1 MPATIIMGG
10 QWGDEGKGKLTDAL
24 AAEADMVVRANGGSN
39 AGHTVVTPRGTFKL
53 HLIPSG
59 ILHDR
64 CVSVIGAGVVVE
76 PAALVRELRGLAERD
91 VDLSPLRISNR
102 AHLVMPYHPVLDRLE
117 EDRRGESRIGTT
129 QKGIGPA
136 YADKVNR
143 SGLRIGDLMDEHFLR
158 YRLRLE
164 LDRKNALMESG
175 YGAPPMDYDPILDE
189 LLEAAEVLRPYVAS
203 SETLVQDALA
213 DGRDVLIECAQATML
228 DIDYGSYPFVTSS
241 SPTAAGACQG
251 AGVGP
256 TQVNRVLAV
265 FKAYSTRVGSG
276 PLPTELYDATGDLI
290 RERGREYGTT
300 TGRPRRVGWFD
311 GTAARYAARLNG
323 VTEVALTL
331 VDVLDTLDEIQVSDG
346 YVIDGQ
352 KVPAP
357 PALDSQY
364 TRLEAT
370 YRSVPGWQQ
379 DLTEVQHIDQMPAGA
394 LEYVTTIEDL
404 IGAPVTLIG
413 VGPSREQLVER
424 STGLAAAIGGN

>member
-59 ILHDR
+59 ILHER

-76 PAALVRELRGLAERD
+76 PASLVRELRGLAERD
-91 VDLSPLRISNR
+91 VDLSPLRISDR
-102 AHLVMPYHPVLDRLE
+102 AHLVMPYHSVLDGLE
-117 EDRRGESRIGTT
+117 EDRRGEGRIGTT
-129 QKGIGPA
+129 RKGIGPA

-143 SGLRIGDLMDEHFLR
+143 SGLRIGDLLDDHFLR

-164 LDRKNALMESG
+164 LDRKNVLLEAV
-175 YGAPPMDYDPILDE
+175 YGAPAMDYDPILDE
-189 LLEAAEVLRPYVAS
+189 LLEAADVLRPYVTS

-213 DGRDVLIECAQATML
+213 DGQDLLIECAQATML

-256 TQVNRVLAV
+256 TQVSRVLAV

-290 RERGREYGTT
+290 RERGNEYGTT

-331 VDVLDTLDEIQVSDG
+331 VDVLDALDEIQVSDG

-352 KVPAP
+352 PVPAP
-357 PALDSQY
+357 PALDSHY
-364 TRLEAT
+364 TRLDVT

-379 DLTEVQHIDQMPAGA
+379 DLTAVRHIDDMPDGA
-394 LEYVTTIEDL
+394 LNYVATIEEL
-404 IGAPVTLIG
+404 IGAPVTRIG
-413 VGPSREQLVER
+413 VGPSREQLVDR
-424 STGLAAAIGGN
+424 PVGTPAAV